1 MDERRPDLDAPREQ
15 GAPPGAPVP
24 PGVGP
29 AAAGPTPTAGSAAA
43 RAPPPPE
50 SVPWWDRLENGV
62 TSVVRVVSAALLLAI
77 VLTMSW
83 QVTARYIPDLRVPRW
98 TEEVSLIFM
107 VWLAMLG
114 SGLAVRAGEHLSVD
128 VVTRQLPRRVQRG
141 LERVVWLAFAGFGGY
156 LVWYGLEL
164 SQRTMAQ
171 TFAATQ
177 LPVGWMYLGLPFGG
191 ALMAYYSMRNVFR
204 LPRPDLYE
212 VIESAHVRGN
222 WTVRIALVVILA
234 ALAGGALMLFGA
246 DVLFG
251 PVGVLLGGV
260 GVLMLL
266 GVPIAVALGIASLIT
281 VTTLHLVE
289 PGMRS
294 LPPLIVAQRMA
305 NGVSSTPL
313 LAIPFFILAGLI
325 MAEGG
330 IARRLV
336 EFSRVLVGPIRGG
349 LSHVNVVASMLFGG
363 TSGSAVADVS
373 SNGSILIPM
382 MKQKGYDADFAVGIT
397 VASSVQGIIIPPSH
411 NAVIYSLAAGGVSI
425 SALFLAGYLPGA
437 MIGVFLIVAGYFLAL
452 RRGYPSDSRP
462 PFRESVRVSFVA
474 IPGLLVGLI
483 IVGGIAFGWFTA
495 TEAAAIGAVVAFLVS
510 TLIYREM
517 GVRKLWRVTQQ
528 AVRTISIVILLIATA
543 SAFAWLMAYLRIPA
557 ILANAILGFSDN
569 PIVLLALI
577 NVLLLLLGAIMDMA
591 PLILILTPI
600 LLPIVTAD
608 PINMSAVHF
617 GIMLLMNLGLGLTTP
632 PVGTALFVGCAIGR
646 IRIESASRAMI
657 YLWPP
662 MLLALLL
669 VTYFPWFVEVVPRA
683 FGVMR

>member
-1 MDERRPDLDAPREQ
+1 MNDERRPERDTQREQ

-24 PGVGP
+24 H
-29 AAAGPTPTAGSAAA
+29 AAGPADGTTGAGAATP
-43 RAPPPPE
+43 APLWE
-50 SVPWWDRLENGV
+50 RLDDGL

-77 VLTMSW
+77 VLTISW

-98 TEEVSLIFM
+98 TEEISLIFM

-128 VVTRQLPRRVQRG
+128 VVTRQLPKRVQRG
-141 LERVVWLAFAGFGGY
+141 LERAVWLAFAGFGGY
-156 LVWYGLEL
+156 LSWYGLEL
-164 SQRTMAQ
+164 SQRTMTQ

-177 LPVGWMYLGLPFGG
+177 LPVGWMYLGLPVGG
-191 ALMAYYSMRNVFR
+191 VLMAYYALRNVFR
-204 LPRPDLYE
+204 LPHPELDE
-212 VIESAHVRGN
+212 VIESAQVRGN
-222 WTVRIALVVILA
+222 WTVRIGIVVILA
-234 ALAGGALMLFGA
+234 GLVGGAFWLFGA
-246 DVLFG
+246 DVLLG
-251 PVGVLLGGV
+251 PIGVLLGGV

-266 GVPIAVALGIASLIT
+266 GVPIAVALGLASLIT

-289 PGMRS
+289 PSMRS

-305 NGVSSTPL
+305 NGVNSTPL

-330 IARRLV
+330 IATRLV

-349 LSHVNVVASMLFGG
+349 LAHVNVVASMLFGG

-382 MKQKGYDADFAVGIT
+382 MKQKGYDADFSVGIT

-425 SALFLAGYLPGA
+425 SALFLAGYLPGV
-437 MIGVFLIVAGYFLAL
+437 MIGLFLILAGYVLAL

-462 PFRESVRVSFVA
+462 PPWESAKVSFVA
-474 IPGLLVGLI
+474 IPGLFVGLI

-510 TLIYREM
+510 TLVYREM
-517 GVRKLWRVTQQ
+517 GFRKVWRVAQQ
-528 AVRTISIVILLIATA
+528 AVRTISIVVFLIATA

-557 ILANAILGFSDN
+557 ILAGAILGFSDN

-577 NVLLLLLGAIMDMA
+577 NLLLLLLGAIMDMA

-632 PVGTALFVGCAIGR
+632 PVGTALFVGCAIGK
-646 IRIESASRAMI
+646 IRIERASRAMV

-662 MLLALLL
+662 LLLALIL

-683 FGVMR
+683 FGVLN

>member
-1 MDERRPDLDAPREQ
+1 MDERRPDIDVPPEQ

-24 PGVGP
+24 HAAGTA
-29 AAAGPTPTAGSAAA
+29 AAAGTADTGLPG
-43 RAPPPPE
+43 APPDPD
-50 SVPWWDRLENGV
+50 SVPWYDRIENGV
-62 TSVVRVVSAALLLAI
+62 TSVVRVVSAVLLLAI
-77 VLTMSW
+77 VLTISW

-128 VVTRQLPRRVQRG
+128 VVTRQLPKRVQRA
-141 LERVVWLAFAGFGGY
+141 LERIVWLAFAGFGGY
-156 LVWYGLEL
+156 LMWYGWEL

-191 ALMAYYSMRNVFR
+191 ALMAYYALRNVIR
-204 LPRPDLYE
+204 LPHPELDE
-212 VIESAHVRGN
+212 VIESAQVRGN
-222 WTVRIALVVILA
+222 WTVRIAIVVILA
-234 ALAGGALMLFGA
+234 ALAGGAFLLFGA

-281 VTTLHLVE
+281 VTTLHLVD
-289 PGMRS
+289 PSMRS

-330 IARRLV
+330 IATRLV

-349 LSHVNVVASMLFGG
+349 LAHVNVVASMLFGG

-382 MKQKGYDADFAVGIT
+382 MKKRGYDADFSVGVT

-437 MIGVFLIVAGYFLAL
+437 MIGIFLMLASYVLAL

-462 PFRESVRVSFVA
+462 PFWESLRVSFVA
-474 IPGLLVGLI
+474 IPGLFVGLI

-495 TEAAAIGAVVAFLVS
+495 TEAAAIGTVVAFLVA
-510 TLIYREM
+510 TVIYREM
-517 GVRKLWRVTQQ
+517 SPRKLWVSTLQ
-528 AVRTISIVILLIATA
+528 AVRTISIVIFLIATA
-543 SAFAWLMAYLRIPA
+543 SAFAWLMAYLRIPTLLA
-557 ILANAILGFSDN
+557 DGILSVSDN
-569 PIVLLALI
+569 PILLMAMI
-577 NVLLLLLGAIMDMA
+577 NLLLLMLGAIMDMA

-617 GIMLLMNLGLGLTTP
+617 GIVLLLNLGLGLTTP

-646 IRIESASRAMI
+646 IRIERASRAMVF
-657 YLWPP
+657 LWPP
-662 MLLALLL
+662 LLVVLLL
-669 VTYFPWFVEVVPRA
+669 VTYFPWFVNVVPDL
-683 FGVMR
+683 FGVRQ

>member
-1 MDERRPDLDAPREQ
+1 MNDERRPDVDTKREQ
-15 GAPPGAPVP
+15 GAPSGAPVP
-24 PGVGP
+24 QPPSDGGTVPGAATP
-29 AAAGPTPTAGSAAA
+29 APLW
-43 RAPPPPE
+43 E
-50 SVPWWDRLENGV
+50 RLDDGL
-62 TSVVRVVSAALLLAI
+62 TTVVRVVSAALLLAI
-77 VLTMSW
+77 VLTISW

-98 TEEVSLIFM
+98 TEEISLIFM

-128 VVTRQLPRRVQRG
+128 VVTRQLPKRVQRG
-141 LERVVWLAFAGFGGY
+141 LERAVWLAFAGFGGY
-156 LVWYGLEL
+156 LFWYGLEL
-164 SQRTMAQ
+164 SQRTMTQ

-191 ALMAYYSMRNVFR
+191 ALMAYYALRNVVR
-204 LPRPDLYE
+204 LPHPELDE
-212 VIESAHVRGN
+212 VIESAQVRGN
-222 WTVRIALVVILA
+222 WTVRIGIVVILA
-234 ALAGGALMLFGA
+234 GLVGGAFWLFGA
-246 DVLFG
+246 DVLLG
-251 PVGVLLGGV
+251 PIGVLLGGV

-266 GVPIAVALGIASLIT
+266 GVPIAVALGLASLIT

-289 PGMRS
+289 PSMRS

-305 NGVSSTPL
+305 NGVNSTPL

-330 IARRLV
+330 IATRLV

-349 LSHVNVVASMLFGG
+349 LAHVNVVASMLFGG

-382 MKQKGYDADFAVGIT
+382 MKRKGYDADFSVGIT

-425 SALFLAGYLPGA
+425 SALFLAGYLPGV
-437 MIGVFLIVAGYFLAL
+437 MIGIFLMLAGYVLAL

-462 PFRESVRVSFVA
+462 PPWESVKVSFVA
-474 IPGLLVGLI
+474 IPGLFVGLI

-510 TLIYREM
+510 TMIYREM
-517 GVRKLWRVTQQ
+517 GFRKVWRVAQQ
-528 AVRTISIVILLIATA
+528 AVRTISIVVFLIATA

-557 ILANAILGFSDN
+557 ILASAILGFSDN
-569 PIVLLALI
+569 PVVLLALI
-577 NVLLLLLGAIMDMA
+577 NLLLLLLGAIMDMA

-632 PVGTALFVGCAIGR
+632 PVGTALFVGCAIGK

-662 MLLALLL
+662 LLLALIL

-683 FGVMR
+683 FGVLN

>member
-1 MDERRPDLDAPREQ
+1 MDERRPETESPREQ

-24 PGVGP
+24 HTPGPSDGAKVPGP
-29 AAAGPTPTAGSAAA
+29 AKP
-43 RAPPPPE
+43 APLWE
-50 SVPWWDRLENGV
+50 RLDDGL

-77 VLTMSW
+77 VLTISW

-98 TEEVSLIFM
+98 TEEISLIFM
-107 VWLAMLG
+107 VWLSMLG

-141 LERVVWLAFAGFGGY
+141 LERAVWLAFAGFGGY
-156 LVWYGLEL
+156 LLWYGLEL

-191 ALMAYYSMRNVFR
+191 ALMAYYSLRNVVR
-204 LPRPDLYE
+204 LPHPELDE

-222 WTVRIALVVILA
+222 WMVRIAIVVILG
-234 ALAGGALMLFGA
+234 ALAGGAFMLFGA

-260 GVLMLL
+260 GLLMLL
-266 GVPIAVALGIASLIT
+266 GVPIAVALGLASLIT
-281 VTTLHLVE
+281 VTTVHLVE
-289 PGMRS
+289 PSMRS

-305 NGVSSTPL
+305 NGVNSTPL

-330 IARRLV
+330 IATRLV

-349 LSHVNVVASMLFGG
+349 LAHVNVVASMLFGG

-382 MKQKGYDADFAVGIT
+382 MKQKGYDTDFSVGIT

-437 MIGVFLIVAGYFLAL
+437 MIGLFLILAGYVLAL

-462 PFRESVRVSFVA
+462 PPWESAKVSFVA
-474 IPGLLVGLI
+474 IPGLFVGLI

-495 TEAAAIGAVVAFLVS
+495 TEAAAIGAVVAFLMS

-517 GVRKLWRVTQQ
+517 GFRKVWRVAQQ
-528 AVRTISIVILLIATA
+528 AVRTISIVVFLIATA
-543 SAFAWLMAYLRIPA
+543 SAFAWLMAYLRIPS
-557 ILANAILGFSDN
+557 ILASAILGFSDN

-632 PVGTALFVGCAIGR
+632 PVGTALFVGCAIGK
-646 IRIESASRAMI
+646 IRIERASRAMI

-662 MLLALLL
+662 LLLALIL

-683 FGVMR
+683 FGVLT

>member
-1 MDERRPDLDAPREQ
+1 MADERHPDADTKPDER
-15 GAPPGAPVP
+15 VP
-24 PGVGP
+24 TGTLSQPADP
-29 AAAGPTPTAGSAAA
+29 AA
-43 RAPPPPE
+43 
-50 SVPWWDRLENGV
+50 VPWWTRAELGL
-62 TSVVRVVSAALLLAI
+62 TSAVRVVSATLLLAI
-77 VLTMSW
+77 VLVISW
-83 QVTARYIPDLRVPRW
+83 QVTARYIPDIRVPRW

-128 VVTRQLPRRVQRG
+128 IVTRQLPKRVQRW
-141 LERVVWLAFAGFGGY
+141 LERVVWLGFAGFGGY
-156 LVWYGLEL
+156 LMWYGLEL
-164 SQRTMAQ
+164 SQRTMTQ

-191 ALMAYYSMRNVFR
+191 ALMAFYSLRNVFQ
-204 LPRPDLYE
+204 LPHAELDE
-212 VIESAHVRGN
+212 VIERTNVRGN
-222 WTVRIALVVILA
+222 WTVRIALAVIL
-234 ALAGGALMLFGA
+234 LGLGGGAFALFGP

-260 GVLMLL
+260 AALMLL
-266 GVPIAVALGIASLIT
+266 GVPIAVALGLASLIT
-281 VTTLHLVE
+281 VTTLHLIE
-289 PGMRS
+289 PSMRS

-330 IARRLV
+330 IASRLV

-349 LSHVNVVASMLFGG
+349 LAHVNVVASMLFGG
-363 TSGSAVADVS
+363 ASGSAVADVS

-382 MKQKGYDADFAVGIT
+382 MKKRGYDADFSVGVT

-411 NAVIYSLAAGGVSI
+411 NAVIFSLAAGGVSI
-425 SALFLAGYLPGA
+425 SALFLAGYLPGL
-437 MIGVFLIVAGYFLAL
+437 MIGVFLMLASYVLAL

-462 PFRESVRVSFVA
+462 PWRASLKVSIVA

-495 TEAAAIGAVVAFLVS
+495 TEAAAIGTVVAFLVS

-517 GVRKLWRVTQQ
+517 GFRRLWRVTQQ
-528 AVRTISIVILLIATA
+528 AVRTISIVIFLIATA
-543 SAFAWLMAYLRIPA
+543 SAFAWLMAYLRIPS

-577 NVLLLLLGAIMDMA
+577 NLLLLLLGAIMDMA

-617 GIMLLMNLGLGLTTP
+617 GIVLLMNLGLGLTTP
-632 PVGTALFVGCAIGR
+632 PVGTALFVGCAIGK
-646 IRIESASRAMI
+646 IRIESASRAMV

-662 MLLALLL
+662 MLLALIL
-669 VTYFPWFVEVVPRA
+669 VTYFPWFVEVVPRV
-683 FGVMR
+683 FGVIR

>member
-1 MDERRPDLDAPREQ
+1 MDERRPEIDTPREQ

-24 PGVGP
+24 PD
-29 AAAGPTPTAGSAAA
+29 AAPGAGPPPAGD
-43 RAPPPPE
+43 RPH
-50 SVPWWDRLENGV
+50 WYDRLENGV
-62 TSVVRVVSAALLLAI
+62 TSVVRVVSATLLLAI
-77 VLTMSW
+77 VLTISW
-83 QVTARYIPDLRVPRW
+83 QVTARYIPDMRVPRW
-98 TEEVSLIFM
+98 TEEISLIFM

-128 VVTRQLPRRVQRG
+128 VVTRQLPKRVQRG
-141 LERVVWLAFAGFGGY
+141 LERAVWLAFAGFGGY
-156 LVWYGLEL
+156 LVWYGWEL
-164 SQRTMAQ
+164 SQRTMTQ

-191 ALMAYYSMRNVFR
+191 ALMALYSLRNVVR
-204 LPRPDLYE
+204 LPHPELDE
-212 VIESAHVRGN
+212 VIESANVRGN
-222 WTVRIALVVILA
+222 WTVRIAILVILG
-234 ALAGGALMLFGA
+234 ALASGAIALFGA

-251 PVGVLLGGV
+251 PVGVLLGGM

-266 GVPIAVALGIASLIT
+266 GVPIAVALGVASLIT
-281 VTTLHLVE
+281 VTTLHLVD
-289 PGMRS
+289 PSMRS

-330 IARRLV
+330 IATRLV

-349 LSHVNVVASMLFGG
+349 LAHVNVVASMLFGG

-382 MKQKGYDADFAVGIT
+382 MKKKGYDADFSVGVT

-437 MIGVFLIVAGYFLAL
+437 MIGIFLMLASYVLAL

-462 PFRESVRVSFVA
+462 PFLESLKVSFVA
-474 IPGLLVGLI
+474 IPGLFVGLI

-517 GVRKLWRVTQQ
+517 GVRKVWRVAQQ
-528 AVRTISIVILLIATA
+528 AVRTISIVIFLIATA

-557 ILANAILGFSDN
+557 ILANSILGFSDN

-577 NVLLLLLGAIMDMA
+577 NVLLLMLGAIMDMA

-608 PINMSAVHF
+608 PINMSTVHF

-632 PVGTALFVGCAIGR
+632 PVGTALFVGCAIGK
-646 IRIESASRAMI
+646 IRIERASRAMV

-662 MLLALLL
+662 LLLALIL

-683 FGVMR
+683 FGVLR

>member
-1 MDERRPDLDAPREQ
+1 MNDERRPDVDTKREQ
-15 GAPPGAPVP
+15 GAPSGAPVP
-24 PGVGP
+24 HTPGPSDGAAVPGAATP
-29 AAAGPTPTAGSAAA
+29 A
-43 RAPPPPE
+43 
-50 SVPWWDRLENGV
+50 PWWDRLESGL
-62 TSVVRVVSAALLLAI
+62 TSLVRVVSAALLLAI
-77 VLTMSW
+77 VLTISW

-98 TEEVSLIFM
+98 TEEISLIFM
-107 VWLAMLG
+107 VWLSMLG
-114 SGLAVRAGEHLSVD
+114 SGLAVRAAEHLSVD
-128 VVTRQLPRRVQRG
+128 VVTRQLPRHVQRG
-141 LERVVWLAFAGFGGY
+141 LERLVWLAFAAFGGY
-156 LVWYGLEL
+156 LFWYGLEL
-164 SQRTMAQ
+164 SQRTMTQ

-177 LPVGWMYLGLPFGG
+177 LPVGWMYLGLPVGG
-191 ALMAYYSMRNVFR
+191 ALMAYYALRNVVR
-204 LPRPDLYE
+204 LPHPELDE
-212 VIESAHVRGN
+212 VIESAQVRGN
-222 WTVRIALVVILA
+222 WTVRIGIVVILA
-234 ALAGGALMLFGA
+234 GLVGGAFWLFGA
-246 DVLFG
+246 DVLLG

-260 GVLMLL
+260 GLLMLL
-266 GVPIAVALGIASLIT
+266 GVPIAVALGLASLIT

-289 PGMRS
+289 PSMRS

-305 NGVSSTPL
+305 NGVNSTPL

-330 IARRLV
+330 IATRLV

-382 MKQKGYDADFAVGIT
+382 MKKRGYDADFSVGIT

-437 MIGVFLIVAGYFLAL
+437 MIGIFLILAGYLLAL

-462 PFRESVRVSFVA
+462 PPWESAKVSFVA
-474 IPGLLVGLI
+474 IPGLFVGLI

-510 TLIYREM
+510 TLVYREM
-517 GVRKLWRVTQQ
+517 GYKKVWRVAQQ
-528 AVRTISIVILLIATA
+528 AVRTISIVVFLIATA

-557 ILANAILGFSDN
+557 VLANSILGFSDN

-577 NVLLLLLGAIMDMA
+577 NLLLLLLGAIMDMA

-632 PVGTALFVGCAIGR
+632 PVGTALFVGCAIGK
-646 IRIESASRAMI
+646 IRIERASRAMV

-662 MLLALLL
+662 MLLALIL

-683 FGVMR
+683 FGVIR

>member
-1 MDERRPDLDAPREQ
+1 MDERRPETETPREQ

-24 PGVGP
+24 PP
-29 AAAGPTPTAGSAAA
+29 AAAQA
-43 RAPPPPE
+43 APPAAGP
-50 SVPWWDRLENGV
+50 VHWYDRIENGL
-62 TSVVRVVSAALLLAI
+62 TSIIRVVSAALLLAI
-77 VLTMSW
+77 VLTISW
-83 QVTARYIPDLRVPRW
+83 QVTARYIPDMRVPRW

-128 VVTRQLPRRVQRG
+128 IFTRQLPKRVQRG
-141 LERVVWLAFAGFGGY
+141 LERVVWLGFAGFGGY
-156 LVWYGLEL
+156 LVWFGWEL
-164 SQRTMAQ
+164 SQRTMTQ

-191 ALMAYYSMRNVFR
+191 ALMALYSLRNVVR
-204 LPRPDLYE
+204 LPHPELDE
-212 VIESAHVRGN
+212 VIESANVRGN
-222 WTVRIALVVILA
+222 WTVRIALAVILA
-234 ALAGGALMLFGA
+234 ALVVGAFMLFGA
-246 DVLFG
+246 DVLLG
-251 PVGVLLGGV
+251 PVGVLLGGMA
-260 GVLMLL
+260 VLMLL
-266 GVPIAVALGIASLIT
+266 GVPIAVALGLASLIT
-281 VTTLHLVE
+281 VMTVHLIE
-289 PGMRS
+289 PSMRA

-330 IARRLV
+330 IASRLV

-349 LSHVNVVASMLFGG
+349 LAHVNIVASMLFGG

-382 MKQKGYDADFAVGIT
+382 MKKRGYDADFSVGVT

-437 MIGVFLIVAGYFLAL
+437 MIGVFLMLASYVLAL

-462 PFRESVRVSFVA
+462 PLRESVRVSIVA
-474 IPGLLVGLI
+474 LPGLLVGLI

-517 GVRKLWRVTQQ
+517 GFRKVWRVAQQ
-528 AVRTISIVILLIATA
+528 AVRTISIVIFLIATA
-543 SAFAWLMAYLRIPA
+543 SAFAWLMAFLRIPA
-557 ILANAILGFSDN
+557 ILAGGILGFSDN

-608 PINMSAVHF
+608 PINMSTVHF

-632 PVGTALFVGCAIGR
+632 PVGTALFVGCAIGK
-646 IRIESASRAMI
+646 IRIERASRAMI

-662 MLLALLL
+662 LLLALIL

-683 FGVMR
+683 FGVLN

>member
-1 MDERRPDLDAPREQ
+1 MDERRPETESPREQ

-24 PGVGP
+24 PPAPAEGTAAP
-29 AAAGPTPTAGSAAA
+29 AAT
-43 RAPPPPE
+43 
-50 SVPWWDRLENGV
+50 VHWYDRLENGL
-62 TSVVRVVSAALLLAI
+62 TSVIRVVSAALLLAI
-77 VLTMSW
+77 VLTISW
-83 QVTARYIPDLRVPRW
+83 QVTARYIPDMRVPRW

-128 VVTRQLPRRVQRG
+128 IFTRQLPKRVQRG
-141 LERVVWLAFAGFGGY
+141 LERVVWLGFAAFGGY
-156 LVWYGLEL
+156 LMWFGWEL
-164 SQRTMAQ
+164 SQRTMTQ

-191 ALMAYYSMRNVFR
+191 ALMALYSLRNVVR
-204 LPRPDLYE
+204 LPHPELDE
-212 VIESAHVRGN
+212 VIESANVRGN
-222 WTVRIALVVILA
+222 WTVRIALVAIL
-234 ALAGGALMLFGA
+234 LLLVAGAFMLFGP
-246 DVLFG
+246 DVLLG
-251 PVGVLLGGV
+251 PVGVLLGGMA
-260 GVLMLL
+260 VLMLL
-266 GVPIAVALGIASLIT
+266 GVPIAVALGLASLIT
-281 VTTLHLVE
+281 VMTVHLIE
-289 PGMRS
+289 PSMRA

-330 IARRLV
+330 IASRLV

-349 LSHVNVVASMLFGG
+349 LAHVNIVASMLFGG

-382 MKQKGYDADFAVGIT
+382 MKRKGYDADFSVGIT

-437 MIGVFLIVAGYFLAL
+437 MIGVFLMLASYVLAL

-462 PFRESVRVSFVA
+462 PFRESLRVSVVA
-474 IPGLLVGLI
+474 LPGLLVGLI

-495 TEAAAIGAVVAFLVS
+495 TEAAAIGTVVAFLVS

-517 GVRKLWRVTQQ
+517 GVRKLWRVTLQ
-528 AVRTISIVILLIATA
+528 AVRTISIVIFLIATA

-557 ILANAILGFSDN
+557 ILAGGILGFSDN

-617 GIMLLMNLGLGLTTP
+617 GIVLLMNLGLGLTTP

-646 IRIESASRAMI
+646 IRIERASRAMV

-662 MLLALLL
+662 MLLALIL

-683 FGVMR
+683 FGVLD